1 MMRKILYIVALLW
14 LCTSVQAQKIAFPG
28 GKTYLFRVQLK
39 DKKGTKYSLKH
50 PEKFLS
56 ERSLKRRERQSLKVD
71 STDLPLSQKY
81 LDELGAAGFEVVGGS
96 KWNNTALVKLT
107 DSLNVGRLAT
117 FPFVTGVRC
126 VFQSPD
132 SISRQRVF
140 TLESDTT
147 AADPKRP
154 YGKATRQIEQL
165 NGRRLHE
172 AGYRGKGMLIGIVDG
187 GYMNAD
193 IIPAFK
199 NIKIV
204 GTHDFVYPYQSDLYR
219 LLDHGTMVLS
229 CMAVADS
236 SRYVG
241 TAPEAEYMLLRS
253 EYGPTES
260 LSEEDSWAM
269 AVEYADKEGVDVI
282 NSSLGYAQFDDASTN
297 FSYSQLD
304 GKSTLISRTASMLA
318 DKGVLLVCSAGNS
331 GDEPWKKI
339 TPPGDA
345 ENVLTVGAVSARG
358 INTNFSSVGP
368 SQDGRVKPDVMALG
382 GAARVF
388 SGRGLN
394 STASGTSFASPIC
407 CGMVACLWQAL
418 PRKTARE
425 IIELVRASGNRVN
438 APDNVF
444 GYGIPD
450 FWKAYQIG
458 K

>member
-1 MMRKILYIVALLW
+1 MRKILYILVLLL
-14 LCTSVQAQKIAFPG
+14 LCNPARAQKIAFPG
-28 GKTYLFRVQLK
+28 GKTYLFRVQLR

-56 ERSLKRRERQSLKVD
+56 ERSLRRRERQGLKTD

-81 LDELGAAGFEVVGGS
+81 LDELNAAGFEVVGGS

-107 DSLNVGRLAT
+107 DSLNAGGLAA

-126 VFQSPD
+126 VFHSPD

-140 TLESDTT
+140 PLKSDTT
-147 AADPKRP
+147 EAIPGKP

-165 NGRRLHE
+165 NGRKLHE
-172 AGYRGKGMLIGIVDG
+172 AGFRGKGMLIGVIDG
-187 GYMNAD
+187 GYMNVD

-199 NIKIV
+199 DVVIV
-204 GTHDFVYPYQSDLYR
+204 STHDFVYPYKSDIYH

-229 CMAVADS
+229 CMAVVDS
-236 SRYVG
+236 FRYVG
-241 TAPEAEYMLLRS
+241 TAPEAHYMLLRS

-269 AVEYADKEGVDVI
+269 AAEYADCEGVDVI
-282 NSSLGYAQFDDASTN
+282 NSSLGYAQFDDKSTN
-297 FSYSQLD
+297 FRYSELD

-318 DKGVLLVCSAGNS
+318 DKGMILVCSAGNS

-345 ENVLTVGAVSARG
+345 ENVLTVGAVNAWG
-358 INTNFSSVGP
+358 MNTNFSSLGP

-382 GAARVF
+382 GAAWVF
-388 SGRGLN
+388 NGRGVN
-394 STASGTSFASPIC
+394 SAANGTSFASPIC

-418 PRKTARE
+418 PGKTARE
-425 IIELVRASGNRVN
+425 IIELVRASGDRAS

-450 FWKAYQIG
+450 FWKAYQMG

>member
-1 MMRKILYIVALLW
+1 MRKILYILLLLL
-14 LCTSVQAQKIAFPG
+14 LCNPARAQKIAFPG
-28 GKTYLFRVQLK
+28 GKTYLFRVQLR

-56 ERSLKRRERQSLKVD
+56 ERSLRRRERQGLKTD

-81 LDELGAAGFEVVGGS
+81 LDELNAAGFEVVGGS

-107 DSLNVGRLAT
+107 DSLNAGGLAA
-117 FPFVTGVRC
+117 FPFVTGARC
-126 VFQSPD
+126 VFHSPD

-140 TLESDTT
+140 PLKSDTT
-147 AADPKRP
+147 EAIPGKP

-165 NGRRLHE
+165 NGRKLHE
-172 AGYRGKGMLIGIVDG
+172 AGFRGKGMLIGVIDG
-187 GYMNAD
+187 GYMNVD

-199 NIKIV
+199 DVVIV
-204 GTHDFVYPYQSDLYR
+204 STHDFVYPYKSDIYH

-229 CMAVADS
+229 CMAVVDS
-236 SRYVG
+236 FRYVG
-241 TAPEAEYMLLRS
+241 TAPEAHYMLLRS

-269 AVEYADKEGVDVI
+269 AAEYADCEGVDVI
-282 NSSLGYAQFDDASTN
+282 NSSLGYAQFDDKSTN
-297 FSYSQLD
+297 FRYSELD

-318 DKGVLLVCSAGNS
+318 DKGMILVCSAGNS

-345 ENVLTVGAVSARG
+345 ENVLTVGAVNAKG
-358 INTNFSSVGP
+358 VNTNFSSLGP

-382 GAARVF
+382 GTARVF
-388 SGRGLN
+388 NGRGVN
-394 STASGTSFASPIC
+394 STANGTSFASPIC

-418 PRKTARE
+418 PGKTARE
-425 IIELVRASGNRVN
+425 IIGLVRASGDR
-438 APDNVF
+438 ASTPDNVF

-450 FWKAYQIG
+450 FWKAYQMG

>member
-1 MMRKILYIVALLW
+1 MKKILYILVLLL
-14 LCTSVQAQKIAFPG
+14 LCNFTQAQKIAFPG
-28 GKTYLFRVQLK
+28 GKTWLFRVQLK
-39 DKKGTKYSLKH
+39 DKKGTKYSLRR
-50 PEKFLS
+50 PGKFLS
-56 ERSLKRRERQSLKVD
+56 ERSLQRRERQGVKVD

-81 LDELGAAGFEVVGGS
+81 LDELKSAGFEVVGGS

-107 DSLNVGRLAT
+107 DSLHAGGLAA
-117 FPFVTGVRC
+117 FPFVTGVKC
-126 VFQSPD
+126 VFHSPD

-140 TLESDTT
+140 PLKSDTT
-147 AADPKRP
+147 AIIPGQL
-154 YGKATRQIEQL
+154 YGSAARQIEQL

-172 AGYRGKGMLIGIVDG
+172 AGFRGEGMLIGVIDG

-199 NIKIV
+199 KV
-204 GTHDFVYPYQSDLYR
+204 MVESTRDFVYPYKSDIYQ

-229 CMAVADS
+229 CMAVVDS
-236 SRYVG
+236 FRYVG
-241 TAPEAEYMLLRS
+241 TAPGAHYVLLRS

-269 AVEYADKEGVDVI
+269 AAEYADSLGVDVL
-282 NSSLGYAQFDDASTN
+282 NSSLGYAQFDDKSTN
-297 FSYSQLD
+297 FRYAELD
-304 GKSTLISRTASMLA
+304 GRTTFISRAASMLA
-318 DKGVLLVCSAGNS
+318 GKGMLLVCSAGNS

-345 ENVLTVGAVSARG
+345 EDVLTVGAVDARG
-358 INTNFSSVGP
+358 VNTNFSSLGP

-388 SGRGLN
+388 SGRGVN
-394 STASGTSFASPIC
+394 TTANGTSFASPIC

-418 PRKTARE
+418 PGKTARE
-425 IIELVRASGNRVN
+425 IIELVRASGDR
-438 APDNVF
+438 AGTPDNVF

-450 FWKAYQIG
+450 FWKAYQMG

>member
-1 MMRKILYIVALLW
+1 MRKILHILLLLL
-14 LCTSVQAQKIAFPG
+14 LCNSVQAQKIAFPG

-39 DKKGTKYSLKH
+39 DKKGTKYSLRH
-50 PEKFLS
+50 PGKFLS
-56 ERSLKRRERQSLKVD
+56 ERSLRRRERQGLKLD

-81 LDELGAAGFEVVGGS
+81 LDELNAAGFEVVGGS

-107 DSLNVGRLAT
+107 DSLNAGGLAA

-126 VFQSPD
+126 VFHSPD

-140 TLESDTT
+140 PLKSDTT
-147 AADPKRP
+147 EAIPGKP

-165 NGRRLHE
+165 NGRKLHE
-172 AGYRGKGMLIGIVDG
+172 AGFRGKGMLIGVIDG
-187 GYMNAD
+187 GYMNVD

-199 NIKIV
+199 DVMIV
-204 GTHDFVYPYQSDLYR
+204 DKRDFVYPYESDIYH

-229 CMAVADS
+229 CMAVVDS
-236 SRYVG
+236 FRYVG
-241 TAPEAEYMLLRS
+241 TAPEAHYVLLRS

-260 LSEEDSWAM
+260 MSEEDSWAM
-269 AVEYADKEGVDVI
+269 AAEYADCEGVDVI
-282 NSSLGYAQFDDASTN
+282 NSSLGYAQFDDKSTN
-297 FSYSQLD
+297 FRYSELD

-318 DKGVLLVCSAGNS
+318 DKGMILVCSAGNS

-345 ENVLTVGAVSARG
+345 ENVLTVGAVNAWG
-358 INTNFSSVGP
+358 MNTNFSSLGP

-382 GAARVF
+382 GAAWVF
-388 SGRGLN
+388 NGRGVN
-394 STASGTSFASPIC
+394 SAANGTSFASPIC

-418 PRKTARE
+418 PGKTARE
-425 IIELVRASGNRVN
+425 IIELVRASGDRASV
-438 APDNVF
+438 PDNVF

-450 FWKAYQIG
+450 FWKAYQMG